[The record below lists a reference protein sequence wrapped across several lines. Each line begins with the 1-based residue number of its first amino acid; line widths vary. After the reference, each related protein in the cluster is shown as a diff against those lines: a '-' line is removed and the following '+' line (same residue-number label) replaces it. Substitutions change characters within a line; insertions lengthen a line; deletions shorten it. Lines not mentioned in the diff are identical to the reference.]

1 MYLQFCYVSY
11 KKEKKD
17 YILVIKK
24 ENEDE
29 LDFKKLNNII
39 YNKLCIYSDNNQ
51 INDNININFNY
62 FEYFYIKKGSI
73 IKYSTELWSKLINIY
88 IKKINILDLIDDNY
102 INNIYKTNL
111 LLYNLDDYKID
122 IITFLTDYYDTKF
135 LNNC

>member
-1 MYLQFCYVSY
+1 MYLQFCYISY

-29 LDFKKLNNII
+29 LEFTKLNNII

-51 INDNININFNY
+51 INDDININFNY

-73 IKYSTELWSKLINIY
+73 IKYSTEFWSKLINIY
-88 IKKINILDLIDDNY
+88 IKKINILDLIDNNY
-102 INNIYKTNL
+102 IDNIYKTNL
-111 LLYNLDDYKID
+111 LLYNLEDYKID
-122 IITFLTDYYDTKF
+122 IITFLTEYYDTKF